1 MADHSAGSERSL
13 DEQGRALKM
22 VSVGTAPILDIL
34 AAGQCADRSVPLLI
48 RGERG
53 VGKDVLARLIHATSP
68 RQAYSFIKV
77 NCAVQAIERCEADLF
92 GREKGVSPLAIRRLL
107 GSFEFANH
115 GTVYLDE
122 VGALP
127 RALVP
132 RLLHTLQT
140 GEVSRTGGCEIIRV
154 DVRVIASTVHGGES
168 NDQLW
173 QELKGPNGVEICIPP
188 LRQRTEEIPVWASF
202 FLERFNRRYRRD
214 VLLCPDVITRFKT
227 HAWPGNIREPEEAV
241 HRLVV
246 AGAGDRLD
254 SATGNGPT

>member
-22 VSVGTAPILDIL
+22 ISVGTAPILDLL
-34 AAGQCADRSVPLLI
+34 AGGQCADRSVPLLM
-48 RGERG
+48 RGEHG
-53 VGKDVLARLIHATSP
+53 VGKDVLARLIHATSA

-77 NCAVQAIERCEADLF
+77 NCAGEAVERCETDLF
-92 GREKGVSPLAIRRLL
+92 GREKGSSPLAIRRLP

-127 RALVP
+127 RTLVP
-132 RLLHTLQT
+132 RLLHTLKT

-154 DVRVIASTVHGGES
+154 DVRVIASTVDGGEG

-173 QELKGPNGVEICIPP
+173 RELKRLNVVEVCIPP
-188 LRQRTEEIPVWASF
+188 LRQRTEDIPVWASF
-202 FLERFNRRYRRD
+202 FLERFNRSYRRD
-214 VLLCPDVITRFKT
+214 IQLCPEMIARFKT
-227 HAWPGNIREPEEAV
+227 HAWPGNIRELEEAV
-241 HRLVV
+241 RRLVV
-246 AGAGDRLD
+246 GGGGDRLD
-254 SATGNGPT
+254 